1 MGILGAV
8 PHGMPF
14 GIGLQEL
21 FGHGGSSEFPSQ
33 SGTGNPKREPGL
45 KNHGKKQPKQIP
57 ERFIPGATNIHQPQI
72 LQIQPSGNKRFP
84 QIPSQQIFPG
94 ISPPIFPKPEPQR
107 GLQLD
112 PHSRNFWEQQDGPGS
127 DPKDPAWF
135 PTRSWRIFLLSQ
147 LIFVPWT
154 ALAQLRMC
162 SWALPWEEILPGEGL
177 GGDDPKSRSGAAKK
191 KNQGEPG
198 DRDGDRE
205 GDTGGAGTPWSCVCD
220 GDSLGTLEGTRVGQR
235 EVTDPPF

>member
-1 MGILGAV
+1 MLLQGFVPGHGGNAFPRIPAAPGKVGSTPLIPKKTPLRGNVGIWGAV

-21 FGHGGSSEFPSQ
+21 FGRGGSSEFPSQ

-94 ISPPIFPKPEPQR
+94 VSPPIFPKPEPQR

-112 PHSRNFWEQQDGPGS
+112 P
-127 DPKDPAWF
+127 
-135 PTRSWRIFLLSQ
+135 RSWIPTAGIFGSSRTGLDPIPRIQ
-147 LIFVPWT
+147 
-154 ALAQLRMC
+154 
-162 SWALPWEEILPGEGL
+162 PGFQPAL
-177 GGDDPKSRSGAAKK
+177 GGF
-191 KNQGEPG
+191 
-198 DRDGDRE
+198 
-205 GDTGGAGTPWSCVCD
+205 SCFP
-220 GDSLGTLEGTRVGQR
+220 S
-235 EVTDPPF
+235 

>member
-1 MGILGAV
+1 MRSQGSQQLQEKWDPLPSFQKNPSEGKCGDLGCRSPWNALWDRSPGAV
-8 PHGMPF
+8 WTWGKLRIPIPVWNWK
-14 GIGLQEL
+14 
-21 FGHGGSSEFPSQ
+21 SQ
-33 SGTGNPKREPGL
+33 KGTWPEKPR
-45 KNHGKKQPKQIP
+45 KKKPKQIP

-94 ISPPIFPKPEPQR
+94 VSPPIFPKPEPQR

-112 PHSRNFWEQQDGPGS
+112 PQSRNFWEQQDGPGS

-177 GGDDPKSRSGAAKK
+177 GGEDPKSRSGAAKK
-191 KNQGEPG
+191 KKPG
-198 DRDGDRE
+198 RAWR
-205 GDTGGAGTPWSCVCD
+205 P
-220 GDSLGTLEGTRVGQR
+220 
-235 EVTDPPF
+235 